1 MAEAL
6 FAEFEAA
13 TYEDWLEAVRASL
26 PGKPFES
33 LVTSSYE
40 GIAIY
45 PLPHADQLARHLPVE
60 TLPGQFPFV
69 RGTSAAGYRGN
80 PWLIAQEI
88 ELADPREFNLALQDA
103 LANGQTAITL
113 IDSLGLNEPDDLRQ
127 ALADID
133 WRRFPLFVRSQES
146 APEIYTLLR
155 AAFTE
160 EELMRL
166 HGCVGCD
173 PLGAAASTGSLPADS
188 FERMAAHLQAVDAGS
203 PSLGSIAVSTEAYH
217 DAGANA
223 VQELAIA
230 LATGVAYLRELKARG
245 LDVTLIAEKAQ
256 VFLSIGEN
264 FFMEVAKFRAIKPLW
279 AQMLRAFGVNAD
291 RQKLRL
297 HARSGNRNKTLRESH
312 INLLRLTTEA
322 LSAGIGGVD
331 SICLLPFDAL
341 LGTVDGNSRRLSR
354 NLQLILQEE
363 LLLTQLIDP
372 AGGSWHVEKLTD
384 ELARAAW
391 ARFQEIEARGGL
403 LAALRS
409 GSLQAEIEAVAD
421 QRKRD
426 MAIGDAILIGGN
438 KYVDPDTTPPSSQ
451 YHHRE
456 HDGIAGDE
464 TAGIRPFKPIRLA
477 EPSEAPQQQ
486 PGTDS

>member
-13 TYEDWLEAVRASL
+13 TYEDWLEAVRASM

-40 GIAIY
+40 GLSIH
-45 PLPHADQLARHLPVE
+45 PLPHADQLAGQVPVE
-60 TLPGQFPFV
+60 TLPGQYPYL
-69 RGTSAAGYRGN
+69 RGTTAAGYRAK

-88 ELADPREFNLALQDA
+88 ELVDPREYNLALQDA

-113 IDSLGLNEPDDLRQ
+113 TDSLRLNDPDDLRQ
-127 ALADID
+127 AFADVD
-133 WRRFPLFVRSQES
+133 WRRFPLFLRSKER
-146 APEIYTLLR
+146 APELYTLLR
-155 AAFTE
+155 AAYTE
-160 EELMRL
+160 NELMRL
-166 HGCVGCD
+166 HGGVGCD
-173 PLGAAASTGSLPADS
+173 PLGAAARTGSLPTDAFD
-188 FERMAAHLQAVDAGS
+188 RLAAHVKAVDAGS
-203 PSLGSIAVSTEAYH
+203 PALGSIAIATDSYH

-230 LATGVAYLRELKARG
+230 LATAAIYLRELSTRG
-245 LDVTLIAEKAQ
+245 LAVNRIAEKMQ
-256 VFLSIGEN
+256 VFLNIGEN
-264 FFMEVAKFRAIKPLW
+264 FFMEVAKFRAIKRLW
-279 AQMLRAFGVNAD
+279 AQMLRAFGANQEKQ
-291 RQKLRL
+291 RIKL

-322 LSAGIGGVD
+322 LSAAIGGVD
-331 SICLLPFDAL
+331 SICLAPYDSL
-341 LGTVDGNSRRLSR
+341 LQTTDVNSRRLSR

-384 ELARAAW
+384 ELARSAW

-409 GSLQAEIEAVAD
+409 GALQADIEAVAD

-426 MAIGDAILIGGN
+426 MATGDAILVGGN
-438 KYVDPDTTPPSSQ
+438 KYVDPDETPPSSQ
-451 YHHRE
+451 YHHLG
-456 HDGIAGDE
+456 HAGIAGDE
-464 TAGIRPFKPIRLA
+464 TAGIRPLKPIRLA
-477 EPSEAPQQQ
+477 EPFEAPQQE

>member
-40 GIAIY
+40 GIAIH
-45 PLPHADQLARHLPVE
+45 PLPHADQLAGHLPVE
-60 TLPGQFPFV
+60 TLPGQIPFV
-69 RGTSAAGYRGN
+69 RGTSAAGYRAK

-88 ELADPREFNLALQDA
+88 ELTDPREYNLALQDA

-113 IDSLGLNEPDDLRQ
+113 TDSLGLNEPDDLRQ

-133 WRRFPLFVRSQES
+133 WRRFPLFVRSQER

-155 AAFTE
+155 TAFTDG
-160 EELMRL
+160 ELIRL
-166 HGCVGCD
+166 SGCIGYD
-173 PLGAAASTGSLPADS
+173 PLSAAARTGSLPADS

-203 PSLGSIAVSTEAYH
+203 PSLGSIAIATDSYH

-230 LATGVAYLRELKARG
+230 LATGATYLRELKARG
-245 LDVTLIAEKAQ
+245 LDVNLIAEKAQ

-279 AQMLRAFGVNAD
+279 AQMLRAFGVNQEKQ
-291 RQKLRL
+291 RIKLN
-297 HARSGNRNKTLRESH
+297 ACSGNRNKTRRDSQV
-312 INLLRLTTEA
+312 NLLRLTTEA
-322 LSAGIGGVD
+322 LSAAIGGVD

-341 LGTVDGNSRRLSR
+341 LCTVDGNSRRLSR

-384 ELARAAW
+384 DLARAAW
-391 ARFQEIEARGGL
+391 ARFQEIEARGGM

-409 GSLQAEIEAVAD
+409 GFVQAEIVAVAD

-426 MAIGDAILIGGN
+426 LATGDAVLVGGN
-438 KYVDPDTTPPSSQ
+438 KYIDQ
-451 YHHRE
+451 
-456 HDGIAGDE
+456 DE
-464 TAGIRPFKPIRLA
+464 TLPTIEQQQVERAGIVDDDASSVKPLLPVRLA
-477 EPSEAPQQQ
+477 EAFEAPH
-486 PGTDS
+486 PKSGLDS

>member
-1 MAEAL
+1 MTEAL

-33 LVTSSYE
+33 LVTGSYE
-40 GIAIY
+40 GIAIH
-45 PLPHADQLARHLPVE
+45 PLPHADQLAGHLPVE

-69 RGTSAAGYRGN
+69 RGASAAGYRAK

-88 ELADPREFNLALQDA
+88 ELADPREYNLALQDA
-103 LANGQTAITL
+103 LSNGQTAITL
-113 IDSLGLNEPDDLRQ
+113 TDSLRLNEVDDLRQ
-127 ALADID
+127 AFADVD
-133 WRRFPLFVRSQES
+133 WRRFSLFLRSKEG
-146 APEIYTLLR
+146 APELYTLLR
-155 AAFTE
+155 AAYTE
-160 EELMRL
+160 NELMRI

-173 PLGAAASTGSLPADS
+173 PLGAAARTGSLSTDA
-188 FERMAAHLQAVDAGS
+188 FERMAAHVKAVDASS
-203 PSLGSIAVSTEAYH
+203 PALGSIAIATDDYH

-230 LATGVAYLRELKARG
+230 LATAAMYLREMGARG
-245 LDVTLIAEKAQ
+245 LDANQTAEKMQ
-256 VFLSIGEN
+256 VFQNIGEN

-279 AQMLRAFGVNAD
+279 AQMLRAFGVNEEKQ
-291 RQKLRL
+291 RIKL
-297 HARSGNRNKTLRESH
+297 HARSGNRNKTRRDCH
-312 INLLRLTTEA
+312 TNLLRLTTEA
-322 LSAGIGGVD
+322 LSAALGGVD
-331 SICLLPFDAL
+331 SICLAPYDSL
-341 LGTVDGNSRRLSR
+341 LEKTDVNSRRLSR

-363 LLLTQLIDP
+363 LQLTQLIDP

-391 ARFQEIEARGGL
+391 ADFQEIEARGGL

-426 MAIGDAILIGGN
+426 MATGDAILVGGN
-438 KYVDPDTTPPSSQ
+438 KYVDPDETLPSSQ
-451 YHHRE
+451 YHRPGR
-456 HDGIAGDE
+456 DGIAGDE
-464 TAGIRPFKPIRLA
+464 TASFRPLKPIRLA
-477 EPSEAPQQQ
+477 EPFESPQQK
-486 PGTDS
+486 PGKDS